1 METWDCPNKN
11 KSSYSH
17 LVEIDETKRLLT
29 IYRVN
34 EIGEKMLFTSIDL
47 PVLTFDKDSEAYRN
61 FAQQLGENLLVDSPV
76 ARKIFGL

>member
-1 METWDCPNKN
+1 MEK
-11 KSSYSH
+11 KFERYSH

-34 EIGEKMLFTSIDL
+34 KNGEKVLFTSVDF
-47 PVLTFDKDSEAYRN
+47 PTKTFDEDSTGYGD
-61 FAQQLGENLLVDSPV
+61 FARQLGENLLIDSPV

>member
-1 METWDCPNKN
+1 MEK
-11 KSSYSH
+11 KFERYSH

-34 EIGEKMLFTSIDL
+34 EIGEKILFTSIDL
-47 PVLTFDKDSEAYRN
+47 PPLTFDKNSEGYRD

-76 ARKIFGL
+76 ARKLFGL

>member
-1 METWDCPNKN
+1 MEKYER
-11 KSSYSH
+11 YSH

-34 EIGEKMLFTSIDL
+34 EMGEKMLFTSIDL
-47 PVLTFDKDSEAYRN
+47 PVLTFDKDSEGYRV

>member
-1 METWDCPNKN
+1 MEKN
-11 KSSYSH
+11 IERYSH

-34 EIGEKMLFTSIDL
+34 EVGEKMLFTSIDL
-47 PVLTFDKDSEAYRN
+47 PVLTFEKDSEAFRG
-61 FAQQLGENLLVDSPV
+61 FAQELGENLLVGSPV